1 MRDMPKWKKGLVWL
15 FVVAMPFIG
24 SFDGIVC

>member
-1 MRDMPKWKKGLVWL
+1 MEDMPKWKKALIWL
-15 FVVAMPFIG
+15 FVVAMPIIG